1 MVICFATADHME
13 SLLATVWFLKQWCN
27 FLIVYQN
34 KNLHMDALMNVKNTH
49 ASFDIIQQHV
59 MPIAK

>member
-1 MVICFATADHME
+1 METLSYSIC
-13 SLLATVWFLKQWCN
+13 LIATVWFLEQWCN

-34 KNLHMDALMNVKNTH
+34 KILHMDALMYVKNTH

>member
-1 MVICFATADHME
+1 METLSYSIC
-13 SLLATVWFLKQWCN
+13 LIATVWFLKQWCN